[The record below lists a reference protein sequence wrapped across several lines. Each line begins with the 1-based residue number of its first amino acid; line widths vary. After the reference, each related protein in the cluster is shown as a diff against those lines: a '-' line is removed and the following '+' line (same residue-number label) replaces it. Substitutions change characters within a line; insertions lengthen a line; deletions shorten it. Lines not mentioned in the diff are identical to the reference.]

1 MFGITGQKSKA
12 EKGFWRNS
20 RCSCHLPTGLAEEEM
35 MLLAWSH
42 SSDAAVICRYLQQSI
57 LHSVYSLS
65 VGVYVCLSVTGL
77 MSVQMN

>member
-1 MFGITGQKSKA
+1 
-12 EKGFWRNS
+12 
-20 RCSCHLPTGLAEEEM
+20 M

-42 SSDAAVICRYLQQSI
+42 SSDAAVISRYLQQSI